1 MTDTGIL
8 IGMVIASAG
17 LVLIDGIL
25 ITWIG
30 QRIMKQNR
38 DIHDLLIKLG
48 AALNSGDEKG
58 T

>member
-1 MTDTGIL
+1 
-8 IGMVIASAG
+8 VIASAG